1 MQNNLDNPSLL
12 SQRKLLSVEPYA
24 VLLTIYIA
32 GLVIAQVLASKLT
45 AVKLPLVGHLTFT
58 GGELAYCLTFF
69 ATDVI
74 AEIWG
79 KKKAAQTVICGLLAN
94 ILILVLIRL
103 TILLPDAPFYGN
115 SEAFKAV
122 VGATSRITIASIIA
136 FLISQFHD
144 VWMFHLLKRLT
155 KGKHLWFR
163 NNLSTFLSQT
173 IDTTIFTVLAFYGV
187 APVLPLIIGQLTIKL
202 MLAALDTIPVYIAVG
217 YIRKRAVGNV

>member
-1 MQNNLDNPSLL
+1 MQNESDYPGVFA
-12 SQRKLLSVEPYA
+12 QRKILSVDPYA

-45 AVKLPLVGHLTFT
+45 SLTLPFGLSLNFT
-58 GGELAYCLTFF
+58 GGEIAYCLTFF

-79 KKKAAQTVICGLLAN
+79 KKKAAQTVICGLIAN
-94 ILILVLIRL
+94 ILILVLIRI
-103 TILLPDAPFYGN
+103 TILLPDAPYYTN
-115 SEAFKAV
+115 SDAFRAV

-144 VWMFHLLKRLT
+144 VWMFHLLKDMT

-187 APVLPLIIGQLTIKL
+187 APVLPLIIGQLTVKL
-202 MLAALDTIPVYIAVG
+202 TLAALDTIPVYIAVG
-217 YIRKRAVGNV
+217 YIRKQAVGNE